1 MCTESKTN
9 FRIISDPFRAFPYQ
23 KHELQRL
30 KKTSVEKHVL
40 QESSLKQGQPL
51 HNESGS
57 LDKNYLDSDK
67 TIITLAYMQL
77 SLSFCSVQLR
87 SHIGH
92 MMVSFA
98 SQISLLQYETGK

>member
-1 MCTESKTN
+1 MLTESKTN
-9 FRIISDPFRAFPYQ
+9 FRTISDRFRALPYQ

-30 KKTSVEKHVL
+30 KKPSVDKQHIL
-40 QESSLKQGQPL
+40 QESLLKQGQPL
-51 HNESGS
+51 HSERGS
-57 LDKNYLDSDK
+57 LDKNYFDSSK
-67 TIITLAYMQL
+67 TVITLAYMQL

-98 SQISLLQYETGK
+98 SQISLL

>member
-1 MCTESKTN
+1 MFIESKTS
-9 FRIISDPFRAFPYQ
+9 FRKIGDHFRAFPYE

-30 KKTSVEKHVL
+30 KKNSVEKQHAL
-40 QESSLKQGQPL
+40 QESLLKHGQPL

-57 LDKNYLDSDK
+57 LDKNYLDSNK
-67 TIITLAYMQL
+67 TIVTLAYMQL

-98 SQISLLQYETGK
+98 SQISLL